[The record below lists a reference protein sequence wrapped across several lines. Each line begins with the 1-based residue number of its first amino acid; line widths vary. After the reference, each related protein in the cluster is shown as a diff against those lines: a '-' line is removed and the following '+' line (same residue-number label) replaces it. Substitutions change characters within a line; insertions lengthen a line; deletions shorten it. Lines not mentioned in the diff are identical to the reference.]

1 MLSKMVLYP
10 STTINCRGK
19 LLDLSSPKIMAIVN
33 LSPDSFYHSVDF
45 GKPGHLMV
53 HVENCVTDG
62 AEIIDLGGMSTR
74 PGSKEISVEEEWNR
88 IKKPLWLVRKTFQN
102 KIVSVDTYRSE
113 IVRRAYD
120 EGVDIVNDV
129 SGGAFDPDMFRTVAK
144 LGLPYILMHN
154 RAKPDRMQEMTDYED
169 LISEM
174 YDYFIGKMHLLEAE
188 GVLDIIIDPGFGFAK
203 TIRQNYTILKN
214 LETFKALGYPLLVGV
229 SRKSMFYKLL
239 DTAPEKVLGVTT
251 AMHFKSLEAGA
262 SILRVHDVKEAAHCI
277 RVFEEW
283 KKA

>member
-1 MLSKMVLYP
+1 MVLYP

-33 LSPDSFYHSVDF
+33 LSPDSFYHPEDF
-45 GKPGHLMV
+45 GKPGYLMF
-53 HVENCVTDG
+53 HVENCVSDG

-74 PGSKEISVEEEWNR
+74 PGSKEISVEEEWDR

-169 LISEM
+169 LINEM

-188 GVLDIIIDPGFGFAK
+188 GVKDIIIDPGFGFAK

-239 DTAPEKVLGVTT
+239 DTVPENVLGVTT